1 MSLPETVI
9 TDAGPLIALGKL
21 ARLDL
26 LAALYTVVQVPQ
38 AVYDETVT
46 RGLARREPEALGIQM
61 ACHLYSWPILPSPQ
75 QMSVVI
81 SPGVLLG
88 DGEIQALN
96 AASSTPAALVLIDD
110 EAAREEARRLGLK
123 VKGTLGV
130 LVQAYQA
137 DLISRQE
144 LETLIEMIALRR
156 DIWIKA
162 ELCQRVLAQLP

>member
-1 MSLPETVI
+1 MSLPENVI

-21 ARLDL
+21 ARLHL

-38 AVYDETVT
+38 AVYDEAVT
-46 RGLARREPEALGIQM
+46 RGLARREPEALSIQM
-61 ACHLYSWPILPSPQ
+61 ACDLYGWPILPSPQ
-75 QMSVVI
+75 QMSVAI

-123 VKGTLGV
+123 VKGTSGV

-137 DLISRQE
+137 NLISRQE